1 MTAKEQQ
8 QTAEISTDLAG
19 KRLDQALA
27 ALFPEF
33 SRSRLS
39 AWTKE
44 GRVLLNGETVRPRDA
59 VKLGDQV
66 QLTAVIEDQ
75 VECRPQQVD
84 FEVVCSKGTY
94 IRSLAH
100 DYGKALESGAHLSA
114 LRRTKI
120 GEYEV
125 ASALT
130 PKEIKK
136 SLCVN

>member
-1 MTAKEQQ
+1 VTAKEQQ

-44 GRVLLNGETVRPRDA
+44 GRVLLNGQTVRPRDA
-59 VKLGDQV
+59 VKLGDRV

-84 FEVVCSKGTY
+84 FEVVYEDEHLIVVNKPAGLVVHPAAGNPDGTLQNGLLY
-94 IRSLAH
+94 MDESLANIPRAGIVH
-100 DYGKALESGAHLSA
+100 
-114 LRRTKI
+114 R
-120 GEYEV
+120 
-125 ASALT
+125 
-130 PKEIKK
+130 
-136 SLCVN
+136 